1 MTEAKTEQCPTNEE
15 LSEYYDAQAGEEER
29 GGQFQRVREHLA
41 GCEKCRK
48 TLESYGMIDRL
59 MADALAA
66 DEGLT
71 ERVKARCRAAELQR
85 RWRSIGRVAAVVA
98 VVIGVMA
105 GVWLSER
112 KGSGGGEIAV
122 VPTSEQPE
130 VVAVVTESLGEKKP
144 SVESLTAAEAPLSDE
159 WLTWH
164 EPTAESVQASLSRN
178 GMSGKDIRTVGMQQG
193 NQGKLAGQGGAA
205 EINDAV
211 RHIWMVDDLAASR
224 GLFTIFAK
232 RSGVKTVF
240 ADKDGGLIVQFR
252 GLTDRQLQGLVEQ
265 LNARKWALVSPM
277 LPQPKQWER
286 VKFTGKPVTY
296 TVWAG
301 EKAKQP

>member
-1 MTEAKTEQCPTNEE
+1 MTEAKSEQCPTSEE
-15 LSEYYDAQAGEEER
+15 LSAFYDAQARGEESEA
-29 GGQFQRVREHLA
+29 QFQRVKEHLA

-48 TLESYGMIDRL
+48 TLDSYGMIDRL

-66 DEGLT
+66 DDGLA

-112 KGSGGGEIAV
+112 KESGGEIAQATTGDRSDGIATALTE
-122 VPTSEQPE
+122 TSETPLTN
-130 VVAVVTESLGEKKP
+130 VAKEPPV
-144 SVESLTAAEAPLSDE
+144 APLSDE

-164 EPTAESVQASLSRN
+164 EPTSESVQASLSHN
-178 GMSGKDIRTVGMQQG
+178 GMSDKDIRTVGMQHG
-193 NQGKLAGQGGAA
+193 NQRKLGGQGGAA

-224 GLFTIFAK
+224 ELFTTFAK
-232 RSGVKTVF
+232 RSGVKTAF
-240 ADKDGGLIVQFR
+240 ADKDGRLIVQFR

-296 TVWAG
+296 TVWAV
-301 EKAKQP
+301 EKAKKP